1 MAQDFLYDDN
11 NDLLISN
18 GDWAIGDSDMQ
29 HVQDLLL
36 SFPGHYKNSPLS
48 GVGLPAYQNG
58 IMDRTIE
65 RTIKV
70 ALEAD
75 GATDKEVKL
84 TENGLIVT
92 AKYD

>member
-18 GDWAIGDSDMQ
+18 GDWAVGESDMQ
-29 HVQDLLL
+29 HVQDILLA
-36 SFPGHYKNSPLS
+36 FPGHYKNSPLS

-75 GATDKEVKL
+75 GAKDKEIKL
-84 TENGLIVT
+84 TDNGLIVT
-92 AKYD
+92 ANYE

>member
-1 MAQDFLYDDN
+1 MALDFLYDDN

-18 GDWAIGDSDMQ
+18 GDLAIGESDMQ

-36 SFPGHYKNSPLS
+36 AFPGHYKNSPLS
-48 GVGLPAYQNG
+48 GVGLPAYQHG
-58 IMDRTIE
+58 IMDKTIE

-75 GATDKEVKL
+75 GAIDKEIKL

-92 AKYD
+92 AKYY